1 MRASM
6 YPEKP
11 GGATGCRAP
20 SDERLP
26 MLRLLKLCVPFDKL
40 FRPAPWKAYG
50 YPAVLIVAFDTH
62 DRSHSVAGMP
72 HFAAE
77 HGIGVAAFGG
87 WPPERTRAPWS
98 LGCRGGRLR
107 SSGHPP
113 DQFFSLIGLPRF
125 V

>member
-11 GGATGCRAP
+11 GGATGRRAP

-77 HGIGVAAFGG
+77 HGIRVAAFGG
-87 WPPERTRAPWS
+87 WPPEGTRARLPP
-98 LGCRGGRLR
+98 GCRGRLLR
-107 SSGHPP
+107 SSAHTPAK
-113 DQFFSLIGLPRF
+113 FFR
-125 V
+125 